1 MRPFVIAVVATAL
14 LGCPPLP
21 PEPPPSDDFMVDA
34 EAACANLRRLGCPEG
49 QGSVAGVSC
58 AVIVVRASALRSL
71 PLACWTN
78 AQTTVEAKACGS
90 LRCTR

>member
-14 LGCPPLP
+14 LGCPPP
-21 PEPPPSDDFMVDA
+21 APEPPPSDDLTVDA

-58 AVIVVRASALRSL
+58 AVIVVRAAALRSL
-71 PLACWTN
+71 PLACWTS
-78 AQTTVEAKACGS
+78 AQTTVEAKSCGS